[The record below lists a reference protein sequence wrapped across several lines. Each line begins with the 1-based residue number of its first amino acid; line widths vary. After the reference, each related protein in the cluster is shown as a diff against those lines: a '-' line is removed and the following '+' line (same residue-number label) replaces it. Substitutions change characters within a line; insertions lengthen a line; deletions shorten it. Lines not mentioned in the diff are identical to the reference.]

1 MRRGRILILLALILL
16 FGAAAAYLLLT
27 SDGDG
32 GPAAQETPE
41 AEVPSDVVYV
51 AVAAQNISRG
61 SFIPETDAVIYT
73 QMPRDLVVE
82 TMISS
87 DSEENVRAQVMGK
100 RARMDILRGLFITE
114 AMLTEEPN
122 ALIGPGSDA
131 SMAIPAGFTAV
142 SIPMTRL
149 SGVAYALKAGDV
161 VDVVGSMLLVDL
173 DPDFQSLLPNLVTP
187 AIAPGGTEE
196 FPAPILTMVFGR
208 FEDTRPENLPP
219 FIYGKIITEPELEQP
234 MHVFPQELQRPRLV
248 TQRLIEQARV
258 LKVGSFP
265 LEEPEAAPTPEPEEG
280 VGAPPPQQQSQ
291 AQTTVTIIKPDIVT
305 LIVTPQDALA
315 LTWAIK
321 SDVDLVLTLRAPG
334 DTTLTETT
342 SVTLQYLI
350 DNYNI
355 TIPTKLPYGLEPAID
370 EIVEPVLP
378 NDSPSSQQQGN

>member
-1 MRRGRILILLALILL
+1 MRRGRVLILLALILL
-16 FGAAAAYLLLT
+16 FGAAAAYLLLSGGT
-27 SDGDG
+27 S
-32 GPAAQETPE
+32 GPPPQETPE

-61 SFIPETDAVIYT
+61 SFIPETDAVIFT

-82 TMISS
+82 TMVSS

-114 AMLTEEPN
+114 TMLTEEPN

-131 SMAIPAGFTAV
+131 SMAIPAGYTAV

-161 VDVVGSMLLVDL
+161 VDVLGTMLLVDL

-196 FPAPILTMVFGR
+196 FPAPILTMVFGK
-208 FEDTRPENLPP
+208 FEDNRPENLPP
-219 FIYGKIITEPELEQP
+219 FMYGKIITEPELEQP
-234 MHVFPQELQRPRLV
+234 LHVFPQEQQRPRLV

-265 LEEPEAAPTPEPEEG
+265 LEEPKAAPTPEPEEG
-280 VGAPPPQQQSQ
+280 VGAPPPQQQAQ
-291 AQTTVTIIKPDIVT
+291 VQTTVTVVKPDIIT

-315 LTWAIK
+315 LTWAVK
-321 SDVDLVLTLRAPG
+321 SDLDLVLTLRAPG

-355 TIPTKLPYGLEPAID
+355 TVPTKLPYGLEPAIE

-378 NDSPSSQQQGN
+378 NDAPTRPQQGN